1 MTWRAC
7 EGEAVVRCF
16 GTCDEWWNACALCAG
31 RCGGLLKY
39 LLALIVW
46 GYPGYTGYE
55 ERLRFGRSKP
65 LRGLSFRDCQLPGPI
80 PEAGSD
86 GSSRDLHGR

>member
-16 GTCDEWWNACALCAG
+16 GTCDDWWNACALCAG
-31 RCGGLLKY
+31 RCGGLLKC

-46 GYPGYTGYE
+46 GLPW
-55 ERLRFGRSKP
+55 LRWVRRESTFWSKQA
-65 LRGLSFRDCQLPGPI
+65 LKGPK
-80 PEAGSD
+80 
-86 GSSRDLHGR
+86 L